1 MPKESS
7 LIVIEPPSNSGSG
20 LGDRIRNLTQRLR
33 QEDEIQKK
41 ATAKILGAAAQM
53 AQNYDR
59 LVDEV
64 VAVVETDL
72 ATHPQPPSFN
82 IEKLK
87 QQFKTLKAA
96 TDHYQVKANSW
107 QKLVEKLN
115 NGTTVAAQTAS
126 ESPPPNSRL
135 DALTLEVRQLRQ
147 DMDFVLSAIAQLTQT
162 SSE

>member
-1 MPKESS
+1 MPKQSS
-7 LIVIEPPSNSGSG
+7 LKIIEPTIDSTSS
-20 LGDRIRNLTQRLR
+20 LGNRIRDLTQKLR

-53 AQNYDR
+53 AENYDR

-72 ATHPQPPSFN
+72 ATPSDRRTFS
-82 IEKLK
+82 IEPLK

-96 TDHYQVKANSW
+96 ADHYQVKASSW

-115 NGTTVAAQTAS
+115 ASSTTPANSSSAS
-126 ESPPPNSRL
+126 LNSRL
-135 DALTLEVRQLRQ
+135 DTLTLEVQQLRR
-147 DMDFVLSAIAQLTQT
+147 DMDGVLDAIAHLTQK
-162 SSE
+162 SSS